1 MGITVSNLPAFSV
14 DSRSPLSRGQA
25 SREREVWAGI
35 RVRVLGL
42 VFGSWAVNFL
52 AGVALCGAIGYLWV
66 VQSVRTTSPSP
77 AVRNKKQEK
86 ISITHR
92 LRRSDLLLFLAALAL
107 GGIGVLAIYAA
118 EADYRQLYA
127 INQAMGLSVGF
138 VGAVVLALLD
148 YRWLGRHL
156 RLVYGVMIVMLVA
169 VLLMGLT
176 VNGSQ
181 SWISIGPVEVQPS
194 EFAKP
199 LAIVVLAG
207 FIADNSFAYNMTFLK
222 AIGILSVPILLV
234 LAQPDLGTA
243 MVFAAIF
250 VAVVYV
256 GGARWRQLAALFLA
270 ACVAVYLAIKLHILE
285 NYQIARLTSFLDP
298 QSDPQ
303 VSYQVEN
310 SKMAIGSGGLTG
322 KGLNS
327 SGTLGDL
334 GYLPEDR
341 TDFIFSNLAEKVG
354 FVGAMLVLVVFFVLV
369 WRVLH
374 AASVSRDR
382 FGVLIAVGVAMMLT
396 FHALINVGMAM
407 GMMPVTG
414 LPLPFVSY
422 GRSNLLVSMMSV
434 GLVQSIV
441 IQARL
446 KSEDSPRA

>member
-1 MGITVSNLPAFSV
+1 MRA
-14 DSRSPLSRGQA
+14 
-25 SREREVWAGI
+25 
-35 RVRVLGL
+35 
-42 VFGSWAVNFL
+42 
-52 AGVALCGAIGYLWV
+52 
-66 VQSVRTTSPSP
+66 VRTSP
-77 AVRNKKQEK
+77 AVPASRGKNQEK
-86 ISITHR
+86 VSIAHR
-92 LRRSDLLLFLAALAL
+92 LRRSDVLLFLIAVAL

-127 INQAMGLSVGF
+127 VNQALGLVAGL
-138 VGAVVLALLD
+138 VGAIVLALLD
-148 YRWLGRHL
+148 YRWLGRRL
-156 RLVYGVMIVMLVA
+156 RFVYGATIVMLVA
-169 VLLMGLT
+169 VLAAGFS
-176 VNGSQ
+176 VNGAQ
-181 SWISIGPVEVQPS
+181 SWIGVGPVEVQPS

-199 LAIVVLAG
+199 LSIVVLAG
-207 FIADNSFAYNMTFLK
+207 YVAESSFAHNMTFLK
-222 AIGILSVPILLV
+222 ALGIMSVPVLLV

-243 MVFAAIF
+243 MVFGAIF
-250 VAVVYV
+250 VAVVFV
-256 GGARWRQLAALFLA
+256 GGARWYQIGGLFVAGCVGVFLA
-270 ACVAVYLAIKLHILE
+270 IEFRILE
-285 NYQIARLTSFLDP
+285 DYQIARLTSFLDP
-298 QSDPQ
+298 QSVPAG

-322 KGLNS
+322 KGLRS

-354 FVGAMLVLVVFFVLV
+354 FVGSLVVLILFFLLV

-374 AASVSRDR
+374 AATVSRDR
-382 FGVLIAVGVAMMLT
+382 FGVLIAVGVATMLT

-446 KSEDSPRA
+446 KSEGNPRA

>member
-1 MGITVSNLPAFSV
+1 MRA
-14 DSRSPLSRGQA
+14 
-25 SREREVWAGI
+25 
-35 RVRVLGL
+35 
-42 VFGSWAVNFL
+42 
-52 AGVALCGAIGYLWV
+52 
-66 VQSVRTTSPSP
+66 VRTSP
-77 AVRNKKQEK
+77 AVPVSRGKNQEK
-86 ISITHR
+86 VSIAHR
-92 LRRSDLLLFLAALAL
+92 LRRSDVLLFLIAVAL

-127 INQAMGLSVGF
+127 VNQALGLVAGL
-138 VGAVVLALLD
+138 VGAIVLALLD
-148 YRWLGRHL
+148 YRWLGRRL
-156 RLVYGVMIVMLVA
+156 RFVYGATIVMLVA
-169 VLLMGLT
+169 VLAAGFS
-176 VNGSQ
+176 VNGAQ
-181 SWISIGPVEVQPS
+181 SWIGVGPVEVQPS

-199 LAIVVLAG
+199 LSIVVLAG
-207 FIADNSFAYNMTFLK
+207 YVAESSFAHNMTFLK
-222 AIGILSVPILLV
+222 ALGIMSVPVLLV

-243 MVFAAIF
+243 MVFGAIF
-250 VAVVYV
+250 VAVVFV
-256 GGARWRQLAALFLA
+256 GGARWYQLGGLFAAG
-270 ACVAVYLAIKLHILE
+270 CVAVYLAIKLRILE
-285 NYQIARLTSFLDP
+285 DYQIARLTSFLDP
-298 QSDPQ
+298 QSVPAG

-322 KGLNS
+322 KGLRS

-354 FVGAMLVLVVFFVLV
+354 FVGSLVVLILFFLLV

-374 AASVSRDR
+374 AATVSPDR
-382 FGVLIAVGVAMMLT
+382 FGVLIAVGVATMLT

-446 KSEDSPRA
+446 KSEGNPRA

>member
-1 MGITVSNLPAFSV
+1 
-14 DSRSPLSRGQA
+14 
-25 SREREVWAGI
+25 
-35 RVRVLGL
+35 
-42 VFGSWAVNFL
+42 
-52 AGVALCGAIGYLWV
+52 
-66 VQSVRTTSPSP
+66 
-77 AVRNKKQEK
+77 
-86 ISITHR
+86 
-92 LRRSDLLLFLAALAL
+92 
-107 GGIGVLAIYAA
+107 
-118 EADYRQLYA
+118 
-127 INQAMGLSVGF
+127 
-138 VGAVVLALLD
+138 VVLALLD

-156 RLVYGVMIVMLVA
+156 RLIYGAIIVMLVA
-169 VLLMGLT
+169 VLILGLT

-181 SWISIGPVEVQPS
+181 SWLSIGPVEVQPS

-207 FIADNSFAYNMTFLK
+207 YIANNSFAHNMTFLK
-222 AIGILSVPILLV
+222 AIGILAVPILLV

-243 MVFAAIF
+243 LVFAAIF

-256 GGARWRQLAALFLA
+256 GGARWYQLAGLFLA
-270 ACVAVYLAIKLHILE
+270 GCVAVFVAIRFRILE
-285 NYQIARLTSFLDP
+285 DYQIARLTSFLDP
-298 QSDPQ
+298 ESDPQ

-322 KGLNS
+322 KGINS

-354 FVGAMLVLVVFFVLV
+354 FVGAMLVLVVFIVLV

-374 AASVSRDR
+374 AASISRDR
-382 FGVLIAVGVAMMLT
+382 FGVLIAVGVATMLT

-446 KSEDSPRA
+446 KSEGNPRT

>member
-1 MGITVSNLPAFSV
+1 VRADGFFLGTWMGMSCRALPY
-14 DSRSPLSRGQA
+14 G
-25 SREREVWAGI
+25 G
-35 RVRVLGL
+35 GL
-42 VFGSWAVNFL
+42 
-52 AGVALCGAIGYLWV
+52 GYLLV
-66 VQSVRTTSPSP
+66 VQSVRTTSAGPV
-77 AVRNKKQEK
+77 VRNKKQEK
-86 ISITHR
+86 ISIAHR

-156 RLVYGVMIVMLVA
+156 RLVYGAMIVMLVA

-181 SWISIGPVEVQPS
+181 SWLSVGPVEVQPS

-207 FIADNSFAYNMTFLK
+207 YVAHNSFAYNMTFLK
-222 AIGILSVPILLV
+222 AIGILAVPILLV

-243 MVFAAIF
+243 LVFGAIF

-256 GGARWRQLAALFLA
+256 GGARWHQLAALFLA
-270 ACVAVYLAIKLHILE
+270 GCAAVYLAIRFRILE
-285 NYQIARLTSFLDP
+285 DYQIARLTSFLDP

-322 KGLNS
+322 KGINS

-354 FVGAMLVLVVFFVLV
+354 FIGAMLVLAVFFILV

-374 AASVSRDR
+374 AASISRDR
-382 FGVLIAVGVAMMLT
+382 FGVVIAVGVATMLT
-396 FHALINVGMAM
+396 FHAMINIGMAM

-446 KSEDSPRA
+446 KSESNPRA

>member
-1 MGITVSNLPAFSV
+1 
-14 DSRSPLSRGQA
+14 
-25 SREREVWAGI
+25 
-35 RVRVLGL
+35 
-42 VFGSWAVNFL
+42 
-52 AGVALCGAIGYLWV
+52 
-66 VQSVRTTSPSP
+66 
-77 AVRNKKQEK
+77 
-86 ISITHR
+86 
-92 LRRSDLLLFLAALAL
+92 LRRSDVLLFLAALSL

-118 EADYRQLYA
+118 EADYRQAYA
-127 INQAMGLSVGF
+127 VNQAMGLSVGF

-156 RLVYGVMIVMLVA
+156 RLVYGVTIAMLVA
-169 VLLMGLT
+169 VLVAGLT

-181 SWISIGPVEVQPS
+181 SWLGIGPVQVQPS

-207 FIADNSFAYNMTFLK
+207 YVAHHSFASSMTFLK
-222 AIGILSVPILLV
+222 STGILAVPILLV

-243 MVFAAIF
+243 MVFGAIF
-250 VAVVYV
+250 VAVIFV
-256 GGARWRQLAALFLA
+256 GGARWYQLGALFA
-270 ACVAVYLAIKLHILE
+270 AGCVGAYLAIKLKILE
-285 NYQIARLTSFLDP
+285 DYQIARLTSFLNP

-303 VSYQVEN
+303 MSYQVEN

-341 TDFIFSNLAEKVG
+341 TDFIFSNLAEKIG
-354 FVGAMLVLVVFFVLV
+354 FVGSLLVLVVFFVLV

-374 AASVSRDR
+374 AATVSPDR
-382 FGVLIAVGVAMMLT
+382 FGVLIAVGVATMLT

-446 KSEDSPRA
+446 KSEGSPRT

>member
-1 MGITVSNLPAFSV
+1 
-14 DSRSPLSRGQA
+14 
-25 SREREVWAGI
+25 VWAGI
-35 RVRVLGL
+35 RVRVLRL
-42 VFGSWAVNFL
+42 VFVSWAVNLL

-77 AVRNKKQEK
+77 AVRSKKQEK
-86 ISITHR
+86 ISIAHR
-92 LRRSDLLLFLAALAL
+92 LRRLDLLLFLAALAL

-138 VGAVVLALLD
+138 VGAVILALLD

-207 FIADNSFAYNMTFLK
+207 FIADNSFAYNMTFVK
-222 AIGILSVPILLV
+222 AMVILAVPILLV

-310 SKMAIGSGGLTG
+310 SKMAIGSGGFTG

>member
-1 MGITVSNLPAFSV
+1 M
-14 DSRSPLSRGQA
+14 
-25 SREREVWAGI
+25 
-35 RVRVLGL
+35 
-42 VFGSWAVNFL
+42 
-52 AGVALCGAIGYLWV
+52 
-66 VQSVRTTSPSP
+66 VQSVRTTSTGPV
-77 AVRNKKQEK
+77 VRNNKQEK
-86 ISITHR
+86 ISIAHR
-92 LRRSDLLLFLAALAL
+92 LRRSDFLLFLSALAL
-107 GGIGVLAIYAA
+107 GGIGVLAIYTA

-156 RLVYGVMIVMLVA
+156 RLVYGAIIVMLVA
-169 VLLMGLT
+169 VLLLGLS

-181 SWISIGPVEVQPS
+181 SWLSIGPVEVQPS

-207 FIADNSFAYNMTFLK
+207 YVADNSFAYNMTFLK
-222 AIGILSVPILLV
+222 AMGILSVPILLV

-256 GGARWRQLAALFLA
+256 GGARWYQLAALFLA
-270 ACVAVYLAIKLHILE
+270 GCVAVFLAIKFRILE
-285 NYQIARLTSFLDP
+285 DYQIARLTSFLDP

-310 SKMAIGSGGLTG
+310 SKMAIGSGGFTG
-322 KGLNS
+322 KGINS

-382 FGVLIAVGVAMMLT
+382 FGVLIAVGVATMLT
-396 FHALINVGMAM
+396 FHALINIGMAM

-422 GRSNLLVSMMSV
+422 GRSNLLVSMLSV

-446 KSEDSPRA
+446 KSEGNPRT

>member
-1 MGITVSNLPAFSV
+1 M
-14 DSRSPLSRGQA
+14 
-25 SREREVWAGI
+25 
-35 RVRVLGL
+35 
-42 VFGSWAVNFL
+42 
-52 AGVALCGAIGYLWV
+52 YLWAMRAA
-66 VQSVRTTSPSP
+66 RTSP
-77 AVRNKKQEK
+77 AVPVSRGKKQEK
-86 ISITHR
+86 VSIAHR
-92 LRRSDLLLFLAALAL
+92 LRCSDAILFLTAVAL

-127 INQAMGLSVGF
+127 VNQALGLVAGL

-156 RLVYGVMIVMLVA
+156 RYVYGATIVMLLA
-169 VLLMGLT
+169 VLVTGFS
-176 VNGSQ
+176 VNGAQ
-181 SWISIGPVEVQPS
+181 SWIGVGPVEVQPS

-199 LAIVVLAG
+199 LSIVVLAG
-207 FIADNSFAYNMTFLK
+207 YVAESSFAHTMTFLK
-222 AIGILSVPILLV
+222 ALGIMSLPVLLV

-243 MVFAAIF
+243 MVFGAIF
-250 VAVVYV
+250 VAVVFV
-256 GGARWRQLAALFLA
+256 GGARWYQLGGLFAAG
-270 ACVAVYLAIKLHILE
+270 CVAVYLGIKLRILE
-285 NYQIARLTSFLDP
+285 DYQIARLTSFLDP
-298 QSDPQ
+298 QSVPAG

-310 SKMAIGSGGLTG
+310 SKMAIGSGGLMG
-322 KGLNS
+322 KGLRS

-354 FVGAMLVLVVFFVLV
+354 FVGSLVVLILFFLLV

-374 AASVSRDR
+374 AATISRDR
-382 FGVLIAVGVAMMLT
+382 FGVLIAVGVATMLT
-396 FHALINVGMAM
+396 FHALINIGMAM

-446 KSEDSPRA
+446 KSEENPRA

>member
-1 MGITVSNLPAFSV
+1 
-14 DSRSPLSRGQA
+14 
-25 SREREVWAGI
+25 
-35 RVRVLGL
+35 VRVLRL
-42 VFGSWAVNFL
+42 VFVSWAVNLL

-77 AVRNKKQEK
+77 AVRSKKQEK
-86 ISITHR
+86 ISIAHR
-92 LRRSDLLLFLAALAL
+92 LRRLDLLLFLAALAL

-138 VGAVVLALLD
+138 VGAVILALLD

-207 FIADNSFAYNMTFLK
+207 FIADNSFAYNMTFVK
-222 AIGILSVPILLV
+222 AMVILAVPILLV

-310 SKMAIGSGGLTG
+310 SKMAIGSGGFTG

>member
-1 MGITVSNLPAFSV
+1 
-14 DSRSPLSRGQA
+14 
-25 SREREVWAGI
+25 
-35 RVRVLGL
+35 
-42 VFGSWAVNFL
+42 
-52 AGVALCGAIGYLWV
+52 V
-66 VQSVRTTSPSP
+66 VQSVRTTSAGPV
-77 AVRNKKQEK
+77 VRNKKQEK
-86 ISITHR
+86 ISIAHR
-92 LRRSDLLLFLAALAL
+92 LRRCDFLLFLAALAL

-118 EADYRQLYA
+118 EADYRQAYA
-127 INQAMGLSVGF
+127 VNQAMGLSVGF

-156 RLVYGVMIVMLVA
+156 RLVYGVTIAMLVA
-169 VLLMGLT
+169 VLLVGLT

-181 SWISIGPVEVQPS
+181 SWLGVGPVQVQPS

-207 FIADNSFAYNMTFLK
+207 YVAHNSFAKNMKFVRS
-222 AIGILSVPILLV
+222 IGILAVPILLV

-243 MVFAAIF
+243 MVFGAIF

-256 GGARWRQLAALFLA
+256 GGARWYQLAALFLA
-270 ACVAVYLAIKLHILE
+270 GCVGVFLAIKFHILE
-285 NYQIARLTSFLDP
+285 DYQIARLTSFLDP
-298 QSDPQ
+298 ESDPQ

-322 KGLNS
+322 KGINS

-334 GYLPEDR
+334 GYLPEVR

-374 AASVSRDR
+374 AASISRDR
-382 FGVLIAVGVAMMLT
+382 FGVLIAVGVATMLT

-446 KSEDSPRA
+446 KSESNPRA

>member
-1 MGITVSNLPAFSV
+1 V
-14 DSRSPLSRGQA
+14 
-25 SREREVWAGI
+25 
-35 RVRVLGL
+35 
-42 VFGSWAVNFL
+42 
-52 AGVALCGAIGYLWV
+52 IGYLWV
-66 VQSVRTTSPSP
+66 VESVRTTSAGPV
-77 AVRNKKQEK
+77 VRNKKQEK
-86 ISITHR
+86 IGIAHR

-107 GGIGVLAIYAA
+107 GGIGVLAIYTA

-127 INQAMGLSVGF
+127 VNQATGLAVGF

-148 YRWLGRHL
+148 YRWLGQHL
-156 RLVYGVMIVMLVA
+156 RLVYGAIIVMLVA

-207 FIADNSFAYNMTFLK
+207 YVAENSFAYNMTFLK
-222 AIGILSVPILLV
+222 AMGIMAVPILLV

-256 GGARWRQLAALFLA
+256 GGARWHQLAALFLA
-270 ACVAVYLAIKLHILE
+270 GCVGVYLAIKFHILE
-285 NYQIARLTSFLDP
+285 DYQIARLTSFLDP

-322 KGLNS
+322 KGINS

-354 FVGAMLVLVVFFVLV
+354 FVGAMLVLVMFFVLV

-374 AASVSRDR
+374 AASISRDR
-382 FGVLIAVGVAMMLT
+382 FGVLIAVGVATMLT

-446 KSEDSPRA
+446 KSEGSPRT

>member
-1 MGITVSNLPAFSV
+1 MLGL
-14 DSRSPLSRGQA
+14 A
-25 SREREVWAGI
+25 SRAGCRCRSRPGSGCVAERAKI
-35 RVRVLGL
+35 L
-42 VFGSWAVNFL
+42 
-52 AGVALCGAIGYLWV
+52 YLWV
-66 VQSVRTTSPSP
+66 MRAVRTSP
-77 AVRNKKQEK
+77 AVPVSRGKNQEK
-86 ISITHR
+86 VSIAHR
-92 LRRSDLLLFLAALAL
+92 LRRSDVLLFLIAVAL

-127 INQAMGLSVGF
+127 VNQALGLVAGL
-138 VGAVVLALLD
+138 VGAIVLAVLD
-148 YRWLGRHL
+148 YRWLGRRL
-156 RLVYGVMIVMLVA
+156 RVVYGATIVMLVA
-169 VLLMGLT
+169 VLVAGFS
-176 VNGSQ
+176 VNGAQ
-181 SWISIGPVEVQPS
+181 SWIGVGPVEVQPS

-199 LAIVVLAG
+199 LSIVVLAG
-207 FIADNSFAYNMTFLK
+207 YVAESSFAHNMTFLK
-222 AIGILSVPILLV
+222 ALGIMSVPVLLV

-243 MVFAAIF
+243 MVFGAIF
-250 VAVVYV
+250 VAVVFV
-256 GGARWRQLAALFLA
+256 GGARWYQLGGLFAAG
-270 ACVAVYLAIKLHILE
+270 CVAVYLAIKLRILE
-285 NYQIARLTSFLDP
+285 DYQIARLMSFLDP
-298 QSDPQ
+298 QSVPAG

-322 KGLNS
+322 KGLGS

-354 FVGAMLVLVVFFVLV
+354 FVGSLVVLILFFLLV

-374 AASVSRDR
+374 AATVSRDR
-382 FGVLIAVGVAMMLT
+382 FGVLIAVGVATMLT

-446 KSEDSPRA
+446 KSEGNPRA

>member
-1 MGITVSNLPAFSV
+1 M
-14 DSRSPLSRGQA
+14 
-25 SREREVWAGI
+25 
-35 RVRVLGL
+35 
-42 VFGSWAVNFL
+42 
-52 AGVALCGAIGYLWV
+52 
-66 VQSVRTTSPSP
+66 QSVRTTSANPV
-77 AVRNKKQEK
+77 VRNKKQEK
-86 ISITHR
+86 VSIPHR
-92 LRRSDLLLFLAALAL
+92 LRRSDMLLFLAALAL

-118 EADYRQLYA
+118 EADYRQVYA
-127 INQAMGLSVGF
+127 VNQAMGLTVGF

-156 RLVYGVMIVMLVA
+156 RLVYGVTIAMLVA
-169 VLLMGLT
+169 VLIAGLT

-181 SWISIGPVEVQPS
+181 SWLSIGPVDVQPS

-199 LAIVVLAG
+199 LTIVVLAG
-207 FIADNSFAYNMTFLK
+207 YVADNSFAYNMTFVK
-222 AIGILSVPILLV
+222 AMGILAVPVLLV

-250 VAVVYV
+250 VALVFV
-256 GGARWRQLAALFLA
+256 GGARWRQLGALFALG
-270 ACVAVYLAIKLHILE
+270 CVAVYLAIKLRILE
-285 NYQIARLTSFLDP
+285 DYQIARLTSFLDP
-298 QSDPQ
+298 QSDPT

-354 FVGAMLVLVVFFVLV
+354 FVGALLVLVVFFVLV

-374 AASVSRDR
+374 AATASRDR
-382 FGVLIAVGVAMMLT
+382 FGVLIAVGVATMLT

-446 KSEDSPRA
+446 KSESNPRA

>member
-1 MGITVSNLPAFSV
+1 
-14 DSRSPLSRGQA
+14 
-25 SREREVWAGI
+25 
-35 RVRVLGL
+35 
-42 VFGSWAVNFL
+42 
-52 AGVALCGAIGYLWV
+52 V
-66 VQSVRTTSPSP
+66 VQSVRTTSAGPV
-77 AVRNKKQEK
+77 VRNKKQEK
-86 ISITHR
+86 ISIAHR
-92 LRRSDLLLFLAALAL
+92 LRRCDFLLFLAALAL

-118 EADYRQLYA
+118 EADYRQAYA
-127 INQAMGLSVGF
+127 VNQAMGLSVGF

-156 RLVYGVMIVMLVA
+156 RLVYGVTIAMLVA
-169 VLLMGLT
+169 VLLVGLT

-181 SWISIGPVEVQPS
+181 SWLGVGPVQVQPS

-207 FIADNSFAYNMTFLK
+207 YVAHNSFAKNMKFVRS
-222 AIGILSVPILLV
+222 IGILAVPILLV

-243 MVFAAIF
+243 MVFGAIF

-256 GGARWRQLAALFLA
+256 GGARWYQLAALFLA
-270 ACVAVYLAIKLHILE
+270 GCVGVFLAIKFHILE
-285 NYQIARLTSFLDP
+285 DYQIARLTSFLDP
-298 QSDPQ
+298 ESDPQ

-322 KGLNS
+322 KGINS

-374 AASVSRDR
+374 AASISRDR
-382 FGVLIAVGVAMMLT
+382 FGVLIAVGVATMLT

-446 KSEDSPRA
+446 KSESNPRA

>member
-1 MGITVSNLPAFSV
+1 MRTVRTNPAV
-14 DSRSPLSRGQA
+14 PVSRG
-25 SREREVWAGI
+25 
-35 RVRVLGL
+35 
-42 VFGSWAVNFL
+42 
-52 AGVALCGAIGYLWV
+52 
-66 VQSVRTTSPSP
+66 
-77 AVRNKKQEK
+77 KKQEK
-86 ISITHR
+86 VGMAHR
-92 LRRSDLLLFLAALAL
+92 LLRSDVLLFLTAVAL
-107 GGIGVLAIYAA
+107 GGIGVFAIYAA

-127 INQAMGLSVGF
+127 VNQALGLVAGL

-156 RLVYGVMIVMLVA
+156 RFVYGVTIVMLVA
-169 VLLMGLT
+169 VLIAGFS
-176 VNGSQ
+176 VNGAQ
-181 SWISIGPVEVQPS
+181 SGLGPVEMQPS

-199 LAIVVLAG
+199 LSIVVLAG
-207 FIADNSFAYNMTFLK
+207 YVAANSFVHNMTFLK
-222 AIGILSVPILLV
+222 ALGIMSVPLLLV

-243 MVFAAIF
+243 MVFGAIF
-250 VAVVYV
+250 VAVVFV
-256 GGARWRQLAALFLA
+256 GGARWHQLGGLFAAG
-270 ACVAVYLAIKLHILE
+270 CVAVYLAIKLRVLE
-285 NYQIARLTSFLDP
+285 DYQIARLTSFLDP
-298 QSDPQ
+298 QSVPG

-310 SKMAIGSGGLTG
+310 SKMAIGSGGLMG
-322 KGLNS
+322 KGLGS

-354 FVGAMLVLVVFFVLV
+354 FVGSVVLLILFFLLV

-374 AASVSRDR
+374 AATISRDR
-382 FGVLIAVGVAMMLT
+382 FGVLIAVGVATMLT

-446 KSEDSPRA
+446 KSEGFPRT

>member
-1 MGITVSNLPAFSV
+1 
-14 DSRSPLSRGQA
+14 
-25 SREREVWAGI
+25 
-35 RVRVLGL
+35 
-42 VFGSWAVNFL
+42 
-52 AGVALCGAIGYLWV
+52 V
-66 VQSVRTTSPSP
+66 VESVRTTSAGPV
-77 AVRNKKQEK
+77 VRNKKQEK
-86 ISITHR
+86 IGIAHR

-107 GGIGVLAIYAA
+107 GGIGVLAIYTA

-127 INQAMGLSVGF
+127 VNQATGLAVGF

-148 YRWLGRHL
+148 YRWLGQHL
-156 RLVYGVMIVMLVA
+156 RLVYGAIIVMLVA

-207 FIADNSFAYNMTFLK
+207 YVAENSFAYNMTFLK
-222 AIGILSVPILLV
+222 AMGIMAVPILLV

-256 GGARWRQLAALFLA
+256 GGARWHQLAALFLTG
-270 ACVAVYLAIKLHILE
+270 CVGVYLAIKFHILE
-285 NYQIARLTSFLDP
+285 DYQIARLTSFLDP

-322 KGLNS
+322 KGINS

-354 FVGAMLVLVVFFVLV
+354 FVGAMLVLVMFFVLV

-374 AASVSRDR
+374 AASISRDR
-382 FGVLIAVGVAMMLT
+382 FGVLIAVGVATMLT

-446 KSEDSPRA
+446 KSEGSLWT

>member
-1 MGITVSNLPAFSV
+1 MRVVRTSQAVPV
-14 DSRSPLSRGQA
+14 SRGK
-25 SREREVWAGI
+25 
-35 RVRVLGL
+35 
-42 VFGSWAVNFL
+42 N
-52 AGVALCGAIGYLWV
+52 
-66 VQSVRTTSPSP
+66 
-77 AVRNKKQEK
+77 QEK
-86 ISITHR
+86 VSIAHR
-92 LRRSDLLLFLAALAL
+92 LRRSDVLLFLIAVAL

-127 INQAMGLSVGF
+127 VNQALGLVAGL
-138 VGAVVLALLD
+138 VGAIVLALLD
-148 YRWLGRHL
+148 YRWLGRRL
-156 RLVYGVMIVMLVA
+156 RFVYGATIVMLVA
-169 VLLMGLT
+169 VLAAGFS
-176 VNGSQ
+176 VNGAQ
-181 SWISIGPVEVQPS
+181 SWIGVGPVEVQPS

-199 LAIVVLAG
+199 LSIVVLAG
-207 FIADNSFAYNMTFLK
+207 YVAESSFAHNMTFLK
-222 AIGILSVPILLV
+222 ALGIMSVPVLLV

-243 MVFAAIF
+243 MVFGAIF
-250 VAVVYV
+250 VAVVFV
-256 GGARWRQLAALFLA
+256 GGARWYQLGGLFAAG
-270 ACVAVYLAIKLHILE
+270 CVAVYLAIKLRFLE
-285 NYQIARLTSFLDP
+285 DYQIARLMSFLDP
-298 QSDPQ
+298 QSVPAG

-322 KGLNS
+322 KGLRS

-354 FVGAMLVLVVFFVLV
+354 FVGSLVVLILFFLLV

-374 AASVSRDR
+374 AATVSRDR
-382 FGVLIAVGVAMMLT
+382 FGVLIAVGVATMLT

-446 KSEDSPRA
+446 KSEGNPRA

>member
-1 MGITVSNLPAFSV
+1 M
-14 DSRSPLSRGQA
+14 
-25 SREREVWAGI
+25 
-35 RVRVLGL
+35 
-42 VFGSWAVNFL
+42 
-52 AGVALCGAIGYLWV
+52 
-66 VQSVRTTSPSP
+66 QSVRTTSANPV
-77 AVRNKKQEK
+77 VRNKKQEK
-86 ISITHR
+86 VSIAHR
-92 LRRSDLLLFLAALAL
+92 LRRADMLLFLVALAL

-118 EADYRQLYA
+118 EADYRQVYA
-127 INQAMGLSVGF
+127 INQAMGLTVGF

-156 RLVYGVMIVMLVA
+156 RLVYGVTIAMLVA
-169 VLLMGLT
+169 VLVAGLT
-176 VNGSQ
+176 INGSQ
-181 SWISIGPVEVQPS
+181 SWLSIGPVDVQPS

-199 LAIVVLAG
+199 LTIVVLAG
-207 FIADNSFAYNMTFLK
+207 YVADNSFTYNMTFVK
-222 AIGILSVPILLV
+222 AMGILALPVLLV

-250 VAVVYV
+250 VAVVFV
-256 GGARWRQLAALFLA
+256 GGARWRQLGALFGLG
-270 ACVAVYLAIKLHILE
+270 CVAVYLAIKFRILE
-285 NYQIARLTSFLDP
+285 DYQIARLTSFLDP
-298 QSDPQ
+298 QSDPT

-322 KGLNS
+322 KGINS

-354 FVGAMLVLVVFFVLV
+354 FVGALLVLVIFFVLV
-369 WRVLH
+369 WRVLR
-374 AASVSRDR
+374 AATTSRDR
-382 FGVLIAVGVAMMLT
+382 FGVLIAVGVATMLT

-446 KSEDSPRA
+446 KSESNPRA

>member
-1 MGITVSNLPAFSV
+1 MRA
-14 DSRSPLSRGQA
+14 
-25 SREREVWAGI
+25 
-35 RVRVLGL
+35 
-42 VFGSWAVNFL
+42 
-52 AGVALCGAIGYLWV
+52 
-66 VQSVRTTSPSP
+66 VRTSP
-77 AVRNKKQEK
+77 AGPVVRNKKQEK
-86 ISITHR
+86 VSIAHR
-92 LRRSDLLLFLAALAL
+92 LRRSDVLLFLAALAL

-127 INQAMGLSVGF
+127 VNQAMGLVAGL

-156 RLVYGVMIVMLVA
+156 RLVYGATIVMLVA
-169 VLLMGLT
+169 VLVAGFT

-181 SWISIGPVEVQPS
+181 SWIGIGPVEVQPS

-207 FIADNSFAYNMTFLK
+207 YVADNSFAHNMTFLK
-222 AIGILSVPILLV
+222 AIGILAVPVLLV

-243 MVFAAIF
+243 MVFGAIF
-250 VAVVYV
+250 VAVVFV
-256 GGARWRQLAALFLA
+256 GGARWYQLGGLFAAG
-270 ACVAVYLAIKLHILE
+270 CVGVYLAIKFRILE
-285 NYQIARLTSFLDP
+285 DYQIARLTSFLDP
-298 QSDPQ
+298 QSVPQ

-354 FVGAMLVLVVFFVLV
+354 FVGSLLVLVVFFVLV

-374 AASVSRDR
+374 AATVLARTASACSSRLGWR
-382 FGVLIAVGVAMMLT
+382 
-396 FHALINVGMAM
+396 
-407 GMMPVTG
+407 
-414 LPLPFVSY
+414 
-422 GRSNLLVSMMSV
+422 RC
-434 GLVQSIV
+434 
-441 IQARL
+441 
-446 KSEDSPRA
+446 

>member
-1 MGITVSNLPAFSV
+1 
-14 DSRSPLSRGQA
+14 
-25 SREREVWAGI
+25 
-35 RVRVLGL
+35 
-42 VFGSWAVNFL
+42 
-52 AGVALCGAIGYLWV
+52 
-66 VQSVRTTSPSP
+66 
-77 AVRNKKQEK
+77 
-86 ISITHR
+86 
-92 LRRSDLLLFLAALAL
+92 
-107 GGIGVLAIYAA
+107 
-118 EADYRQLYA
+118 
-127 INQAMGLSVGF
+127 
-138 VGAVVLALLD
+138 
-148 YRWLGRHL
+148 
-156 RLVYGVMIVMLVA
+156 MLVA
-169 VLLMGLT
+169 VLLLGLT

-181 SWISIGPVEVQPS
+181 SWLSIGPVEVQPS

-207 FIADNSFAYNMTFLK
+207 YVAHNSFAHNMTFLK
-222 AIGILSVPILLV
+222 AMAILAVPILLV

-250 VAVVYV
+250 VAVIYV
-256 GGARWRQLAALFLA
+256 GGARWYQLAALFLA
-270 ACVAVYLAIKLHILE
+270 GCAGVYLAIRFHILE
-285 NYQIARLTSFLDP
+285 DYQIARLTSFLDP
-298 QSDPQ
+298 ESDPQ

-322 KGLNS
+322 KGINS

-354 FVGAMLVLVVFFVLV
+354 FVGALLVLVAFFVLV

-382 FGVLIAVGVAMMLT
+382 FGVLIAVGVATMLT

-434 GLVQSIV
+434 GLVQSIA
-441 IQARL
+441 IQAKL
-446 KSEDSPRA
+446 KSEGNPRT

>member
-1 MGITVSNLPAFSV
+1 MGTPTVDF
-14 DSRSPLSRGQA
+14 R
-25 SREREVWAGI
+25 
-35 RVRVLGL
+35 
-42 VFGSWAVNFL
+42 
-52 AGVALCGAIGYLWV
+52 AGVALGETIRYLWV
-66 VQSVRTTSPSP
+66 VQSVRTTSTGPV
-77 AVRNKKQEK
+77 VRNKKQEK
-86 ISITHR
+86 ISIGHR
-92 LRRSDLLLFLAALAL
+92 LRRSDFLLFLSAVAL
-107 GGIGVLAIYAA
+107 GGIGVLAIYTA

-156 RLVYGVMIVMLVA
+156 RLVYGVIIVMLVA

-181 SWISIGPVEVQPS
+181 SWLSIGSVEVQPS

-207 FIADNSFAYNMTFLK
+207 YVADNSFAHNMTFLK
-222 AIGILSVPILLV
+222 AMGILSVPILLV

-256 GGARWRQLAALFLA
+256 GGARWYQLAALFLA
-270 ACVAVYLAIKLHILE
+270 GCVAVFLAIKFRILE
-285 NYQIARLTSFLDP
+285 DYQIARLTSFLDP

-322 KGLNS
+322 KGINS

-382 FGVLIAVGVAMMLT
+382 FGVLIAVGVATMLT

-446 KSEDSPRA
+446 KSESNPRA

>member
-1 MGITVSNLPAFSV
+1 M
-14 DSRSPLSRGQA
+14 
-25 SREREVWAGI
+25 
-35 RVRVLGL
+35 
-42 VFGSWAVNFL
+42 
-52 AGVALCGAIGYLWV
+52 
-66 VQSVRTTSPSP
+66 VQSVRTTSTGPV
-77 AVRNKKQEK
+77 VRNKKQEN
-86 ISITHR
+86 ISIAHR
-92 LRRSDLLLFLAALAL
+92 LRRSDLLLFLSALAL

-127 INQAMGLSVGF
+127 INQAVGLSVGF

-156 RLVYGVMIVMLVA
+156 RLVYGAIIAMLVA
-169 VLLMGLT
+169 VLLLGLT

-181 SWISIGPVEVQPS
+181 SWLSIGPVEVQPS

-207 FIADNSFAYNMTFLK
+207 YVADNSFAYNTTFLK

-250 VAVVYV
+250 VALVYV
-256 GGARWRQLAALFLA
+256 GGARWYQLAGLFLTG
-270 ACVAVYLAIKLHILE
+270 CVAVFVAIKFRILE
-285 NYQIARLTSFLDP
+285 DYQIARLTSFLDP

-322 KGLNS
+322 KGINS

-341 TDFIFSNLAEKVG
+341 ADFIFSNLAEKVG

-382 FGVLIAVGVAMMLT
+382 FGVLIAVGVATMLT

-422 GRSNLLVSMMSV
+422 GRSNLLVSMMSI

-441 IQARL
+441 IQAKL
-446 KSEDSPRA
+446 KSEGDPRT

>member
-35 RVRVLGL
+35 RVRVLRL
-42 VFGSWAVNFL
+42 VFVSWAVNLL

-77 AVRNKKQEK
+77 AVRSKKQEK
-86 ISITHR
+86 ISIAHR
-92 LRRSDLLLFLAALAL
+92 LRRLDLLLFLAALAL

-138 VGAVVLALLD
+138 VGAVILALLD

-207 FIADNSFAYNMTFLK
+207 FIADNSFAYNMTFVK
-222 AIGILSVPILLV
+222 AMVILAVPILLV

-310 SKMAIGSGGLTG
+310 SKMAIGSGGFTG

>member
-1 MGITVSNLPAFSV
+1 MLRVDHKVRAACTARAEGGNHDPA
-14 DSRSPLSRGQA
+14 PL
-25 SREREVWAGI
+25 
-35 RVRVLGL
+35 VRQ
-42 VFGSWAVNFL
+42 
-52 AGVALCGAIGYLWV
+52 GVARRGKILYLWAMRAV
-66 VQSVRTTSPSP
+66 KTSP
-77 AVRNKKQEK
+77 AVPVARSKKPEK
-86 ISITHR
+86 VSIAHR
-92 LRRSDLLLFLAALAL
+92 LRRSDVLLFLTALVL

-118 EADYRQLYA
+118 EADYRELYA
-127 INQAMGLSVGF
+127 VNQTMGLVVGF
-138 VGAVVLALLD
+138 VGAIVLALLD

-156 RLVYGVMIVMLVA
+156 RFVYGLTIAMLLAVLVA
-169 VLLMGLT
+169 GFT

-181 SWISIGPVEVQPS
+181 SWIVVGPVEVQPS

-199 LAIVVLAG
+199 LSIVVLAG
-207 FIADNSFAYNMTFLK
+207 YVAENSFAQNMTFLK
-222 AIGILSVPILLV
+222 ALGILSVPTLLV

-243 MVFAAIF
+243 MVFGAIF
-250 VAVVYV
+250 VAVVFV
-256 GGARWRQLAALFLA
+256 GGAKWYQLAGLFA
-270 ACVAVYLAIKLHILE
+270 AGCVAVFVAIEFRILE
-285 NYQIARLTSFLDP
+285 DYQIARLTSFIDP

-303 VSYQVEN
+303 MSYQVEN
-310 SKMAIGSGGLTG
+310 SKMAIGSGGLMG

-354 FVGAMLVLVVFFVLV
+354 FVGALLVLIVFFVLV

-374 AASVSRDR
+374 AATISRDR
-382 FGVLIAVGVAMMLT
+382 FGVLIAVGVATMLT

-446 KSEDSPRA
+446 KSEGNPTPERGVRNGRPFRTPR

>member
-1 MGITVSNLPAFSV
+1 MRA
-14 DSRSPLSRGQA
+14 
-25 SREREVWAGI
+25 
-35 RVRVLGL
+35 
-42 VFGSWAVNFL
+42 
-52 AGVALCGAIGYLWV
+52 
-66 VQSVRTTSPSP
+66 VRTSP
-77 AVRNKKQEK
+77 AVPASRGKNQEK
-86 ISITHR
+86 VSIAHR
-92 LRRSDLLLFLAALAL
+92 LRRSDVLLFLIAVAL

-127 INQAMGLSVGF
+127 VNQALGLVAGL
-138 VGAVVLALLD
+138 VGAIVLALVD
-148 YRWLGRHL
+148 YRWLGRRL
-156 RLVYGVMIVMLVA
+156 RFVYGATIVMLVA
-169 VLLMGLT
+169 VLAAGFS
-176 VNGSQ
+176 VNGAQ
-181 SWISIGPVEVQPS
+181 SWIGVGPVEVQPS

-199 LAIVVLAG
+199 LSIVVLAG
-207 FIADNSFAYNMTFLK
+207 YVAESSFAHNMTFLK
-222 AIGILSVPILLV
+222 ALGIMSVPVLLV

-243 MVFAAIF
+243 MVFGAIF
-250 VAVVYV
+250 VAVVFV
-256 GGARWRQLAALFLA
+256 GGARWYQLGGLFAAG
-270 ACVAVYLAIKLHILE
+270 CVAVYLAIKLRILE
-285 NYQIARLTSFLDP
+285 DYQIARLTSFLDP
-298 QSDPQ
+298 QSVPAG

-322 KGLNS
+322 KGLRS

-354 FVGAMLVLVVFFVLV
+354 FVGSLVVLILFFLLV

-374 AASVSRDR
+374 AATVSRDR
-382 FGVLIAVGVAMMLT
+382 FGVLIAVGVATMLT

-446 KSEDSPRA
+446 KSEGNPRA

>member
-1 MGITVSNLPAFSV
+1 V
-14 DSRSPLSRGQA
+14 
-25 SREREVWAGI
+25 
-35 RVRVLGL
+35 
-42 VFGSWAVNFL
+42 
-52 AGVALCGAIGYLWV
+52 IGYLWV
-66 VQSVRTTSPSP
+66 VESVRTTSAGPV
-77 AVRNKKQEK
+77 VRNKKQEK
-86 ISITHR
+86 IGIAHR

-107 GGIGVLAIYAA
+107 GGIGVLAIYTA

-127 INQAMGLSVGF
+127 VNQATGLAVGF

-148 YRWLGRHL
+148 YRWLGQHL
-156 RLVYGVMIVMLVA
+156 RLVYGAIIVMLVA

-181 SWISIGPVEVQPS
+181 SWIGIGPVEVQPS

-207 FIADNSFAYNMTFLK
+207 YVAENSFAYNMTFLK
-222 AIGILSVPILLV
+222 AMGIMAVPILLV

-256 GGARWRQLAALFLA
+256 GGARWHQLAALFLTG
-270 ACVAVYLAIKLHILE
+270 CVGVYLAIKFHILE
-285 NYQIARLTSFLDP
+285 DYQIARLTSFLDP

-322 KGLNS
+322 KGINS

-354 FVGAMLVLVVFFVLV
+354 FVGAMLVLVMFFVLV

-374 AASVSRDR
+374 AASISRDR
-382 FGVLIAVGVAMMLT
+382 FGVLIAVGVATMLT

-446 KSEDSPRA
+446 KAESNPRA

>member
-1 MGITVSNLPAFSV
+1 
-14 DSRSPLSRGQA
+14 
-25 SREREVWAGI
+25 
-35 RVRVLGL
+35 
-42 VFGSWAVNFL
+42 
-52 AGVALCGAIGYLWV
+52 
-66 VQSVRTTSPSP
+66 
-77 AVRNKKQEK
+77 
-86 ISITHR
+86 
-92 LRRSDLLLFLAALAL
+92 
-107 GGIGVLAIYAA
+107 
-118 EADYRQLYA
+118 
-127 INQAMGLSVGF
+127 
-138 VGAVVLALLD
+138 VGAVLLALLD

-156 RLVYGVMIVMLVA
+156 RLVYGTIIVMLIA
-169 VLLMGLT
+169 VLLLGLT

-181 SWISIGPVEVQPS
+181 SWLSIGPVEVQPS

-207 FIADNSFAYNMTFLK
+207 YVADNSFAHNMTFLK
-222 AIGILSVPILLV
+222 AMGILSVPILLV

-256 GGARWRQLAALFLA
+256 GGARWYQLAGLFLA
-270 ACVAVYLAIKLHILE
+270 GCVTVFLAIKFRILE
-285 NYQIARLTSFLDP
+285 DYQIARLTSFLDP

-322 KGLNS
+322 KGINS

-382 FGVLIAVGVAMMLT
+382 FGVLIAVGVATMLT
-396 FHALINVGMAM
+396 FHALINIGMAM

-446 KSEDSPRA
+446 KSEGSPRT